1 MYVFILSGMALCLVA
16 GLYWM
21 IGKWA
26 LLYGIDTKGKRLWV
40 IRLGIAV
47 FAGSL
52 CLIWSVAG
60 LVEVHLIILFAIV
73 EFTAFLIRNIAKNH
87 TKKKRYSVFRRL
99 YHSGIIPI
107 LVTCLMMGY
116 GSLNMGQIIRT
127 EYTVTSEKLQSGYE
141 VVLITDTHYGTVQNP
156 DILIQKIEEINALH
170 PDIILLCGDIVEEG
184 TTRESMQEAFRILG
198 SLESTYG
205 TYFVYGNHDRQD
217 YRTAVSRSR
226 TYTDEELVQAIEE
239 NGIKILC
246 DKWINIGEDLV
257 LAGREDAARISGRVS
272 SKELLRGADQN
283 RFIIVADHQPIE
295 AEENAAEGADLQLS
309 GHTHAGQAFPAGL
322 FMRVMGMPCYGEYQE
337 SGCKLIISSGAS
349 VGVFPIRTEKHC
361 EYVVI
366 ELKQSHGSN

>member
-1 MYVFILSGMALCLVA
+1 MYVLILSGMALCLVA

-26 LLYGIDTKGKRLWV
+26 LLYGIDTKGKRFWM
-40 IRLGIAV
+40 IRLGITV

-60 LVEVHLIILFAIV
+60 LVEVHLIVLFAIV
-73 EFTAFLIRNIAKNH
+73 EFVAFLIRHIAKNH
-87 TKKKRYSVFRRL
+87 TKEKRYSVFRRL

-116 GSLNMGQIIRT
+116 GSLNMRQIIRT

-156 DILIQKIEEINALH
+156 DILIQKIEEINALQ

-184 TTRESMQEAFRILG
+184 TTKESMQEAFRILG

-226 TYTDEELVQAIEE
+226 TYTDEELIQAIEE

-246 DKWINIGEDLV
+246 DQRINIGNDLV
-257 LAGREDAARISGRVS
+257 LAGREDAARIPGRLS
-272 SKELLRGADQN
+272 SIELLNGVDQN

-309 GHTHAGQAFPAGL
+309 GHTHAGQIFPVGYLTEGFGGL
-322 FMRVMGMPCYGEYQE
+322 NYGEYQE
-337 SGCKLIISSGAS
+337 GGCKVIVSSGAT
-349 VGVFPIRTEKHC
+349 GWGFPIRTQGNC

-366 ELKQSHGSN
+366 HLKER